1 MSFTSK
7 HAGIAFAAVAAFVM
21 LAWSQ
26 PAAAQQGKTLFTQK
40 GCPAC
45 HGADAATP
53 LAPNYPKLKGQN
65 AAYIEAQIKA
75 FKSTDSNTWRKGG
88 LSALMAPMAA
98 TLNDQEA
105 HTIAQWLQTGK

>member
-1 MSFTSK
+1 MSLTSK
-7 HAGIAFAAVAAFVM
+7 HAGIAFAALAAFVM

-45 HGADAATP
+45 HGPDGATP

-65 AAYIEAQIKA
+65 APYIEAQIKS
-75 FKSTDSNTWRKGG
+75 FKSGERKGG

-105 HTIAQWLQTGK
+105 ATIAAWLMTGK

>member
-1 MSFTSK
+1 MSLTSK
-7 HAGIAFAAVAAFVM
+7 HAGIALAALAALVIM
-21 LAWSQ
+21 AWSQ

-65 AAYIEAQIKA
+65 AEYIKAQIAA
-75 FKSTDSNTWRKGG
+75 FKSGERKGG

-105 HTIAQWLQTGK
+105 NTIAQWLMTGK